1 MRFVGSRFSTVVL
14 MLILSVVL
22 TGCFV
27 RRVPP
32 VKFIPALGQKPDYSM
47 EGILER
53 ALLDKNPAVRKDAVR
68 LLGTMIKTPEEQR
81 RSAAAL
87 GRALKDREEGIRYE
101 AVRALG
107 NIDPT
112 LSGPYL
118 SRAMGDESVRV
129 RVQVIQELRDA
140 YQRQSG
146 QLQALGSGQ

>member
-146 QLQALGSGQ
+146 QLQALGSGR